1 MERVLVEAVVFLAA
15 IVTIVWVVVQ
25 LLDRWVRR
33 KRIQRMWE
41 KNKDD

>member
-1 MERVLVEAVVFLAA
+1 VERILVEAVVFLSA
-15 IVTIVWVVVQ
+15 IAIIVWVVVQ

-41 KNKDD
+41 KSKDD